1 MRTIMGE
8 ALVCGNERSILSGPK
23 RNAKQ
28 LKLKKIYMV
37 KEKVKSN
44 NQDKSCFFAFS
55 IFNFGTWNKCLLY
68 KSYSDDCIQ

>member
-1 MRTIMGE
+1 MGE

-55 IFNFGTWNKCLLY
+55 IFNFGT
-68 KSYSDDCIQ
+68 